1 MCSSEALLLE
11 RLDEDGHWLRGMA
24 IFISTHLCSK
34 VRPRIF
40 PSRIPG
46 NYTCVAVAKELENLG
61 IANDTR
67 SVD

>member
-1 MCSSEALLLE
+1 MK
-11 RLDEDGHWLRGMA
+11 MA
-24 IFISTHLCSK
+24 IGCEEWPSSSQTHLCSK

-61 IANDTR
+61 LANDTR